1 MHEWTVEE
9 LDEIKE
15 KIKEVLDVQM
25 EVEEYKGDVVPTV
38 DDLDDAN
45 EGLLVDCA
53 ILFVDIRGST
63 TLSDTSWAKSMAKIY
78 RAFVRAMVMCVYNS
92 GGRVRQIV
100 GDRVMGVF
108 VNDEE
113 VKATEKALQ
122 SAKAILTVVE
132 KYFNPECKR
141 KVNGKVIQ
149 CGVGIDYGKILLT
162 QVGMKAEQEEAKDLV
177 WAGKIANIASKH
189 TDMAE
194 AGEIF
199 VTNRYYD
206 NLPSTYKGEDS
217 EWEAVIRLKGDSLFE
232 GYANTNY
239 YLDCI
244 NEEETE
250 DFGEEIR
257 SLSFNDNSVNGL
269 SPNDVVTQLVNGM
282 QSQISS
288 LLERFEPVVRRET
301 ELKYTEQALAKRE
314 IALKQQEETLKKR
327 IVDIANEVEFRKNE
341 AEYSVK
347 IAFLSDN
354 LNSYKYEVL
363 LEKMDELVE
372 LGKKI
377 NKNKSDVHNRLYY
390 FRLVPY
396 MKRHNLYVAYSLI
409 EECVNN
415 GSLLPFKDD
424 IIEVVK
430 SVNKEVEF
438 CMSVMQ
444 SLDHHKPT
452 ANTLSEYKYILS
464 KLNLDGVLKE
474 YEQKLVE

>member
-257 SLSFNDNSVNGL
+257 SLSFNDNSVNG
-269 SPNDVVTQLVNGM
+269 
-282 QSQISS
+282 
-288 LLERFEPVVRRET
+288 
-301 ELKYTEQALAKRE
+301 KRE
-314 IALKQQEETLKKR
+314 
-327 IVDIANEVEFRKNE
+327 
-341 AEYSVK
+341 
-347 IAFLSDN
+347 
-354 LNSYKYEVL
+354 
-363 LEKMDELVE
+363 
-372 LGKKI
+372 
-377 NKNKSDVHNRLYY
+377 
-390 FRLVPY
+390 
-396 MKRHNLYVAYSLI
+396 
-409 EECVNN
+409 
-415 GSLLPFKDD
+415 
-424 IIEVVK
+424 
-430 SVNKEVEF
+430 
-438 CMSVMQ
+438 
-444 SLDHHKPT
+444 
-452 ANTLSEYKYILS
+452 
-464 KLNLDGVLKE
+464 
-474 YEQKLVE
+474 